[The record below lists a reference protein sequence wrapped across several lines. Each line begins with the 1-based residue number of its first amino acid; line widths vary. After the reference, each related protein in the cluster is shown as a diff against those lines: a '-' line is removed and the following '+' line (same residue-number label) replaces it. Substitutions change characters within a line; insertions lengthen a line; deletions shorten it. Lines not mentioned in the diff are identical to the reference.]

1 MNTSEMKGWCF
12 TSREDALFLDAKSEE
27 IILSH
32 MKETDCNKE
41 SAGGIQ
47 IFPTNEWDGDSLVV
61 KQISD
66 AIKHSF
72 LRVDKKRSDR
82 VEYSED
88 MLTDRDK
95 GLWEAWGW
103 NDLHSKCSG
112 ILVPFVPSI
121 YARDPALDVVED
133 GVVGIDFGTKSTVV
147 ACKGRGEAPHVIRV
161 DAKDLRDSTARR
173 HYENPTILEFVSM
186 RSFCERYNA
195 KDGRPYTR
203 WNDMT
208 SAFTAQDHLLQLL
221 ETANVGRFFS
231 GLKQWAAGNDRKER
245 IKIVDSKGDEFLLE
259 KFEEGKNEFDPIE
272 LYAYHIGLAINDQ
285 QRRKIYLRYRIS
297 CPCSFSKRLRES
309 LRFSFEKGI
318 KKSLP
323 QGLIDNKE
331 KMKDFIVE
339 IGETEPQAYAVC
351 TFHAE
356 KKFDDQVCYG
366 VFDFGGG
373 TTDFDFGVW
382 RRPTGEEEDQGYGR
396 VLEHRRNGCDA
407 LLGGENLLEVCAYEV
422 VYRQN
427 FSLMRENDWHINRPS
442 GCRSFDGS
450 ERFTEQDTLY
460 GRLNLHMIAEALRS
474 LWEDPEGYDEIE
486 KSKKVETKALWSSTG
501 EIKYKESLPVDAKD
515 LKKTIKE
522 RITEAASKFL
532 GLLRNEFKDKDE
544 KGKIQVFLAGNSCR
558 SPWVREVF
566 EELIEKNN
574 YQDRIHLNPPP
585 EGKVGDFEH
594 TPTVKTGVA
603 LGLLKCCDSNIK
615 MIDNFGDSENSTFP
629 YYLGIDD
636 GCGRLKV
643 LVWPGAGPQLVPL
656 WKGKR
661 TECVFYYTTDINAA
675 GPDGLPLESS
685 SVKKRRV
692 KNIPMTNFPDEWVA
706 IFPRTSTDRETGI
719 TRNEIG
725 ITLAQKINDKQFES
739 IGKDEPRYEA
749 LA

>member
-1 MNTSEMKGWCF
+1 
-12 TSREDALFLDAKSEE
+12 
-27 IILSH
+27 
-32 MKETDCNKE
+32 
-41 SAGGIQ
+41 
-47 IFPTNEWDGDSLVV
+47 
-61 KQISD
+61 
-66 AIKHSF
+66 
-72 LRVDKKRSDR
+72 
-82 VEYSED
+82 
-88 MLTDRDK
+88 
-95 GLWEAWGW
+95 
-103 NDLHSKCSG
+103 
-112 ILVPFVPSI
+112 
-121 YARDPALDVVED
+121 
-133 GVVGIDFGTKSTVV
+133 
-147 ACKGRGEAPHVIRV
+147 
-161 DAKDLRDSTARR
+161 
-173 HYENPTILEFVSM
+173 
-186 RSFCERYNA
+186 
-195 KDGRPYTR
+195 
-203 WNDMT
+203 MT
-208 SAFTAQDHLLQLL
+208 SAFTAQENLLQLL

-285 QRRKIYLRYRIS
+285 QRGKIYLRYRIS

-309 LRFSFEKGI
+309 LRSSFEKGI

-331 KMKDFIVE
+331 KMKDFVVE

-356 KKFDDQVCYG
+356 KKFDTRVCYG

-382 RRPTGEEEDQGYGR
+382 RESYKEEKEQGYGR
-396 VLEHRRNGCDA
+396 VLEHKRNGCDA

-422 VYRQN
+422 YRKN
-427 FSLMRENDWHINRPS
+427 FEKMRENDWHINRPS
-442 GCRSFDGS
+442 ECKSFGGS
-450 ERFTEQDTLY
+450 EKFTEQDTLY
-460 GRLNLHMIAEALRS
+460 GRLNLHMIAEALRPFWQQS
-474 LWEDPEGYDEIE
+474 EGYGEIE
-486 KSKKVETKALWSSTG
+486 NIVKPKALWSSTG
-501 EIKYKESLPVDAKD
+501 GIEYAPSLQVDVGD
-515 LKKTIKE
+515 LKNIIKA
-522 RITEAASKFL
+522 RITEAARKFL
-532 GLLRNEFKDKDE
+532 GLLRNEFKDE
-544 KGKIQVFLAGNSCR
+544 KEIQVFLAGNSCR
-558 SPWVREVF
+558 SPWVKEVF

-574 YQDRIHLNPPP
+574 DKDRIHLNLPPK
-585 EGKVGDFEH
+585 EEEDDFEH

-615 MIDNFGDSENSTFP
+615 MIDNFGGSENSTFP
-629 YYLGIDD
+629 YYLGIDN

-675 GPDGLPLESS
+675 DPDGLPLESS
-685 SVKKRRV
+685 SVKKMRV
-692 KNIPMTNFPDEWVA
+692 KKIPMTNFPDEWVA
-706 IFPRTSTDRETGI
+706 IFPRTSTDKETGI